1 MKPYEKQLCD
11 EYEQLTDRIVAL
23 SYFSKTHEFTTLS
36 QSDQNDLTDQLSVM
50 RKYHRILVRRI
61 KRLEIILPQ

>member
-1 MKPYEKQLCD
+1 MKPFEKRLCE

-23 SYFSKTHEFTTLS
+23 SDFSKTPAFTSLS
-36 QSDQNDLTDQLSVM
+36 QIDQNDLTDQLSVM

-61 KRLEIILPQ
+61 KRLEILP